1 MRTFDAPPKIQKH
14 VQGIVRNG
22 KARSHT
28 EVFDTGYQQP
38 MIGQDILEI
47 IKRRD
52 TWIDAK
58 GVDLGGTPKA
68 GRSLQLV
75 DARVLD
81 LVFRDNG
88 KA

>member
-14 VQGIVRNG
+14 VQGIVHNG

-28 EVFDTGYQQP
+28 KVFDTGSQQLI
-38 MIGQDILEI
+38 IGRDGLEI
-47 IKRRD
+47 IKHRD
-52 TWIDAK
+52 TWIDLK

-81 LVFRDNG
+81 LGFRDNG